1 MDQHL
6 EQIVITKAV
15 SAFRLL
21 HSPVGMIVE
30 RRSRPRWGLVLKTQG
45 RTVYTCGGVE
55 TVSDLHHP
63 VLLPAGSCYKWICTD
78 PGECLM
84 MEFDALTEY
93 DRLISFEVKDLSF
106 IKNAFSRLEKALR
119 APDDEREIECKS
131 ILYGLLSVLLRQGK
145 REYLPRATENRVLP
159 AAQYVAEHYDDPALT
174 NQKLAALC
182 RLSVPY
188 FRKTFF
194 RVYGSSPIRY
204 LNGLRMEKAK
214 AILQSDYGTVAQVA
228 ESVGYRSIY
237 HFSKMFR
244 AYTGTSPSAFAREAK
259 LFQQEK

>member
-1 MDQHL
+1 MDQDL

-21 HSPVGMIVE
+21 HSPVGVNVS
-30 RRSRPRWGLVLKTQG
+30 RKARPRWGLVLKTQG
-45 RTVYTCGGVE
+45 RTVYTCGDRE

-63 VLLPAGSCYKWICTD
+63 VLLPAGSDYTWICTE

-84 MEFDALTEY
+84 MEFDALSE
-93 DRLISFEVKDLSF
+93 SVAVFPFEVKDPSF
-106 IKNAFSRLEKALR
+106 IKNAFSRLETALHS
-119 APDDEREIECKS
+119 AEGERQAACKS
-131 ILYGLLSVLLRQGK
+131 ILYGLLAVLLRQDK
-145 REYLPRATENRVLP
+145 KEYLPSATENRVLP
-159 AAQYVAEHYDDPALT
+159 AARYIAEHYDDPALS
-174 NQKLAALC
+174 NEKLAALC
-182 RLSVPY
+182 RVSVPY

-194 RVYGSSPIRY
+194 RVFGASPIRY
-204 LNGLRMEKAK
+204 LNDLRMEKAK

-244 AYTGTSPSAFAREAK
+244 VYTGASPSAFARKAK